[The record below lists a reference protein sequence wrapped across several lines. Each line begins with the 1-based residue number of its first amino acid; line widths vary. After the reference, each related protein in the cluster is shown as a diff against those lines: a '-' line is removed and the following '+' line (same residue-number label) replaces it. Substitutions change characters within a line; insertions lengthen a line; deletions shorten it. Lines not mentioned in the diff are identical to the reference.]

1 MKKIE
6 MIKEAVD
13 EICKE
18 HDLKQP
24 LTVPSAGKLIMQ
36 YKGVDYAIQ
45 LFQDAYDELKESP
58 VHTDKI
64 FMASAY
70 KVTLDKIL
78 LPNKINP

>member
-1 MKKIE
+1 MKTIE
-6 MIKEAVD
+6 LIKKTVD
-13 EICKE
+13 DICKE
-18 HDLKQP
+18 HNLKQP

-36 YKGVDYAIQ
+36 YKGVDCAIQ